1 MPLHA
6 RNTEKEEGRLSE
18 AGAFQQLTCQGLAIV
33 HEEPITDLGSS
44 SYFLEC
50 SEIFERLNADP
61 NYSSLEDLYP

>member
-1 MPLHA
+1 M
-6 RNTEKEEGRLSE
+6 S
-18 AGAFQQLTCQGLAIV
+18 GASYTV
-33 HEEPITDLGSS
+33 HEEPITDLGAS